1 MLLPP
6 TASRTTKHL
15 VIMSLEVEQM
25 VPYLCVQPTGLDSE
39 KWKEARIFLGRYLE
53 SPI

>member
-6 TASRTTKHL
+6 TASRKTKHL

-25 VPYLCVQPTGLDSE
+25 VPYLSVQPYGLDSE
-39 KWKEARIFLGRYLE
+39 KWKRRKSF
-53 SPI
+53 